1 MENKKEIERIER
13 KIKRLEEYKADLI
26 RTDELS
32 TKIDTTLAELSLQLN
47 EYEQIERIICSTE
60 LGLEFWNNVKK
71 VLYDIPSNSI

>member
-32 TKIDTTLAELSLQLN
+32 IKINTTLAELSLQLN

-60 LGLEFWNNVKK
+60 LGLEF
-71 VLYDIPSNSI
+71 

>member
-60 LGLEFWNNVKK
+60 LGLEF
-71 VLYDIPSNSI
+71 

>member
-32 TKIDTTLAELSLQLN
+32 IKINTTLAELSLQLN
-47 EYEQIERIICSTE
+47 KYEQIERIICSTE

-71 VLYDIPSNSI
+71 VLHDIPNDSI

>member
-32 TKIDTTLAELSLQLN
+32 TKIDTTLAGLSLQLN

-71 VLYDIPSNSI
+71 VLYDIPSDSI